1 MGMTALDLSSDVGLA
16 ALYLLTVNLLLGLL
30 LSVRYSPWRQWPHR
44 RVNYFVWHNWS
55 GYIALALC
63 VLHPILILPSSTAHF
78 SWMDLVYP
86 LGAPKQPWINT
97 LGAAGLYL
105 LALVVV
111 TSYYRREIGRAPWK
125 IIHYLAYGV
134 ALLSYVHGILTDPT
148 LTDKAVDLLDGE
160 KVSVELCLL
169 LALAAT
175 AVRMHGRWRKYAQE
189 RRRDGLRRAA

>member
-1 MGMTALDLSSDVGLA
+1 MSALDLSSYVGLA

-63 VLHPILILPSSTAHF
+63 VLHPLLLLPSASAHF
-78 SWMDLVYP
+78 SWMDILLP
-86 LGAPKQPWINT
+86 SEAPKQPWINM
-97 LGAAGLYL
+97 LGGAALYL

-111 TSYYRREIGRAPWK
+111 TSYYRREIGRASWK
-125 IIHYLAYGV
+125 VIHYAAYAV
-134 ALLSYVHGILTDPT
+134 AVLSYVHGILTDPT
-148 LTDKAVDLLDGE
+148 LTNKAIDLLDAE
-160 KVSVELCLL
+160 KVSVELCLV

-175 AVRMHGRWRKYAQE
+175 MVRMHGRWRRYARARE
-189 RRRDGLRRAA
+189 TDELRRAA